1 MQTRMLKFRLY
12 PNKVQRQLVEQTLE
26 DCRQVYNYLLA
37 AQKAAYEE
45 AGRLISQYDQ
55 NLKLTQLKN
64 ENPELSNVHSQVLQN
79 ISKRIRD
86 AYHNF
91 FVRRKLGLKAGRPRF
106 KKYGRYKSITFPQ
119 SGFKVEGKKLLL
131 SKIGAINIKLHRP
144 IKGNVKTLTVKRM
157 SSGKWFATFSCKI
170 ASEPNEKPNSAVG
183 IDVGLHHFAVLSDGQ
198 TIENPGKLRKS
209 ESKLARVQRQLSRKS
224 KKSRNRE
231 KVRIKVA
238 RLHEKVTN
246 QRNDFLHKLSRK
258 LADSYSTI
266 VVEDLQIPNMVQNH
280 NLAKSI
286 ADSSWGRFLQ
296 FLSYKAEEAGG
307 RVIKVNPKDT
317 TQICSGCGLKVP
329 KTLSERT
336 HLCPRCGLQMDRDLN
351 ASRNILLKI
360 PQELRKYTPVETKP
374 LLPQG
379 ASLVTEAGSHLTC

>member
-1 MQTRMLKFRLY
+1 M
-12 PNKVQRQLVEQTLE
+12 P
-26 DCRQVYNYLLA
+26 
-37 AQKAAYEE
+37 
-45 AGRLISQYDQ
+45 
-55 NLKLTQLKN
+55 
-64 ENPELSNVHSQVLQN
+64 
-79 ISKRIRD
+79 
-86 AYHNF
+86 
-91 FVRRKLGLKAGRPRF
+91 
-106 KKYGRYKSITFPQ
+106 
-119 SGFKVEGKKLLL
+119 
-131 SKIGAINIKLHRP
+131 
-144 IKGNVKTLTVKRM
+144 
-157 SSGKWFATFSCKI
+157 SGKWFAVFSCKI
-170 ASEPNEKPNSAVG
+170 HFESEEKPNGAVG

-286 ADSSWGRFLQ
+286 ADASWGRFLQ

-379 ASLVTEAGSHLTC
+379 ASLVTETGSHLTC